1 MVICLTSIQFNYSFK
16 KIFSINFY
24 ASKTGN
30 CERDNEMLSV
40 TVNFVAYNKTYTE
53 DDINEDES
61 IDLYDD
67 DFHEMDISK

>member
-1 MVICLTSIQFNYSFK
+1 M
-16 KIFSINFY
+16 
-24 ASKTGN
+24 GN

-40 TVNFVAYNKTYTE
+40 TVNFAAYNKTYTE

>member
-40 TVNFVAYNKTYTE
+40 TVNFAAYNKTYTE
-53 DDINEDES
+53 DINENEF

-67 DFHEMDISK
+67 FREMDISK